1 MISDSRWRD
10 YFGGDSA
17 AIGKS
22 VQVNGQES
30 TIVGILPASF
40 QFDQPTDVFMPLAF
54 EADDYDR
61 DNTDIFA
68 RLNTGVTIQQAQA
81 EIDSLMPRFRR
92 LHPARSPSENRDL
105 VLVPYKDNVVGDTGR
120 VLLLLFGA
128 VGFVLAVSCANV
140 ASLLLAR
147 TAGRKGEMAVRTAL
161 GAGWFR
167 LVRQLMTE
175 SLVLALA
182 GASVGI
188 LLAFRSL
195 PALLALAP
203 AELPRAK
210 EIALDWRAVAFAAA
224 ISIVT
229 SVVLSITPALLA
241 TRSDPG
247 SRLKEP
253 ASRTGQGRISSGT
266 RRSLIIG
273 EVAISMVL
281 LAGAG
286 LLIRSFI
293 KLNSVDLGFESRG
306 LYAMQLSLNST
317 KYKTT
322 GDVWNLERNLIDR
335 VSRVNGVEAAAT
347 SSSLPLERGLRD
359 GMDIVAGGEK
369 RHIGVEVRA
378 VSPGYFRT
386 LGITVLRGRA
396 FNNTD
401 IAASQRVLIVN
412 QTLARAY
419 GPDSDPMSQI
429 ASGNKAQVVGVV
441 SDVKEIGLDQPVRP
455 TLYVPVPQ
463 LSDGLTKA
471 VDRWFLTSCLIR
483 ARNAAGLKTA
493 LSEAVHDVD
502 PTLPVAGIRPVDAVV
517 AASMS
522 KQRFVAFLMTAF
534 AGIALLL
541 SALGIYGVLSY
552 QVKQRTAE
560 LGVRLALGATRQ
572 EVIRLVVKEGMSL
585 TILGLALGL
594 IASLAFGR
602 LLSGMLFGLTARDPL
617 TLTVIV
623 VLLAAVALIACAAPA
638 FKASRIDPVTA
649 LRYE

>member
-1 MISDSRWRD
+1 
-10 YFGGDSA
+10 
-17 AIGKS
+17 
-22 VQVNGQES
+22 
-30 TIVGILPASF
+30 
-40 QFDQPTDVFMPLAF
+40 
-54 EADDYDR
+54 
-61 DNTDIFA
+61 
-68 RLNTGVTIQQAQA
+68 AQG
-81 EIDSLMPRFRR
+81 EIDSLMPEFRR
-92 LHPARSPSENRDL
+92 LHPARSASENRNL
-105 VLVPYKDNVVGDTGR
+105 RLVPYKDNVVGDTGR
-120 VLLLLFGA
+120 ILLLLFGA
-128 VGFVLAVSCANV
+128 VGFVLAVACANV

-161 GAGWFR
+161 GAGRFR

-175 SLVLALA
+175 SLVLALG

-195 PALLALAP
+195 PALLVLAP

-224 ISIVT
+224 ISVVT

-247 SRLKEP
+247 SRLKES

-266 RRSLIIG
+266 RRLLIIG

-306 LYAMQLSLNST
+306 LYAMQLSLNSA

-322 GDVWNLERNLIDR
+322 REVWNLERNLIDR
-335 VSRVNGVEAAAT
+335 LSRVHGVEAAAT

-378 VSPGYFRT
+378 VSPRYFRT

-396 FNNTD
+396 FNDTD
-401 IAASQRVLIVN
+401 IATSQRVLIIN

-419 GPDSDPMSQI
+419 GPDSDPMSQM

-441 SDVKEIGLDQPVRP
+441 SDVKEMGLDQPVRP
-455 TLYVPVPQ
+455 TLYVPVSQ
-463 LSDGLTKA
+463 LHDGLTKA

-502 PTLPVAGIRPVDAVV
+502 PTLPVAGIRPMDAVV

-522 KQRFVAFLMTAF
+522 NQRFVAFLMTAF
-534 AGIALLL
+534 AGIALML

-560 LGVRLALGATRQ
+560 LGIRLALGATRQ
-572 EVIRLVVKEGMSL
+572 EVIRLVVKEGMTL
-585 TILGLALGL
+585 TILGLSLGL

-623 VLLAAVALIACAAPA
+623 VLLAGVALIACAAPA
-638 FKASRIDPVTA
+638 FKASRIDPVAA